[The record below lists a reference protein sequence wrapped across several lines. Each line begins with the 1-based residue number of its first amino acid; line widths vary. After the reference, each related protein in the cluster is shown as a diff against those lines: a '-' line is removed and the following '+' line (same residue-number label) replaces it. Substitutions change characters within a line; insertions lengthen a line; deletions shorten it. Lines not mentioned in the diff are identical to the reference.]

1 MGDGM
6 SVYMHTYVRIWK
18 NSAWLGTSIMTDRG
32 APLAEIV
39 GQMSLLK
46 YRCFDPGSSSV

>member
-39 GQMSLLK
+39 GRMSLSK
-46 YRCFDPGSSSV
+46 IQTF